1 METVLYTIHARDWL
15 DEKLRIVGDGRH
27 PLGVIPPLWALWRGC
42 WIVLLLEIALLALVA
57 TTVPLAFGTV
67 YVGLLFLTLL
77 EGSTLERTELRLRGW
92 REIAVTEARSEEGAE
107 EDYRA
112 GRAVS
117 P

>member
-1 METVLYTIHARDWL
+1 METVLYTIHARDGF

-42 WIVLLLEIALLALVA
+42 WIVLVTEIALLALVA
-57 TTVPLAFGTV
+57 VTVPLAFGTV
-67 YVGLLFLTLL
+67 YVGLLFLTIL
-77 EGSTLERTELRLRGW
+77 EGSTLERLELRLRGW
-92 REIAVTEARSEEGAE
+92 REVAVTEARTEEGAE

-112 GRAVS
+112 GRAVT